1 MLQVCYIK
9 YPRVRNR
16 DDPWVTVTRLN
27 PRGRVQG
34 SSELEDP
41 LQPSTSG
48 NLSAAEDLAGVGLVV
63 DLTDFR
69 EEAVVHVEDEP
80 VIGEFHQDPDS
91 DSSSDDDSETEY
103 H

>member
-1 MLQVCYIK
+1 MAEKRFEYRYATEDELEEMKQREFTGWMFTY
-9 YPRVRNR
+9 
-16 DDPWVTVTRLN
+16 
-27 PRGRVQG
+27 G
-34 SSELEDP
+34 SSELENP

-63 DLTDFR
+63 DLT
-69 EEAVVHVEDEP
+69 VVHVEDEP

-91 DSSSDDDSETEY
+91 DSSGDDDSETYY